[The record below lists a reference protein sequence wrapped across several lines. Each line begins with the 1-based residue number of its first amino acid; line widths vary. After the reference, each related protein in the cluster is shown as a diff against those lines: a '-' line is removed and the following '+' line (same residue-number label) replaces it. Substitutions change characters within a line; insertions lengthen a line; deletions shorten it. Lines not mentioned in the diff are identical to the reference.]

1 MNPILVQPP
10 LRSLTNSTSIK
21 APTQYSKCKQQKKGG
36 FSFNRFKKKETP
48 LKLYCEM

>member
-1 MNPILVQPP
+1 MSPILVQSP
-10 LRSLTNSTSIK
+10 LCSLTNLTSIK

-36 FSFNRFKKKETP
+36 FSFNRFKKHTP